1 MKIDKNVVNNH
12 NYIRFLK
19 NEKNNFLYLK
29 YLYEPNVR
37 NAVELNEAYKK
48 YERQLIV
55 RSYLKKAINFEAKK
69 FDQKIRNNEKQN
81 TPIDQTEEDGKKL
94 IDMLIDAESERIY
107 DELWNTKLEETFED
121 IKLYQAVI
129 NLTSKQRKILYL
141 LYIRELSEKEIARHM
156 SVTQQAV
163 SKVHRKAINK
173 LKEVMS

>member
-1 MKIDKNVVNNH
+1 
-12 NYIRFLK
+12 
-19 NEKNNFLYLK
+19 
-29 YLYEPNVR
+29 
-37 NAVELNEAYKK
+37 
-48 YERQLIV
+48 
-55 RSYLKKAINFEAKK
+55 
-69 FDQKIRNNEKQN
+69 
-81 TPIDQTEEDGKKL
+81 
-94 IDMLIDAESERIY
+94 MLIDAESERIY

>member
-55 RSYLKKAINFEAKK
+55 RSYLKK
-69 FDQKIRNNEKQN
+69 
-81 TPIDQTEEDGKKL
+81 L
-94 IDMLIDAESERIY
+94 
-107 DELWNTKLEETFED
+107 
-121 IKLYQAVI
+121 
-129 NLTSKQRKILYL
+129 
-141 LYIRELSEKEIARHM
+141 
-156 SVTQQAV
+156 
-163 SKVHRKAINK
+163 
-173 LKEVMS
+173 